1 MPEQPLSDLSSAHR
15 VASDPIGERMLPD
28 ALSTQNTLHDNLL
41 TDHQVTC
48 SHEAAVTDRE
58 SVPAEDVPDEKW
70 TQW

>member
-1 MPEQPLSDLSSAHR
+1 
-15 VASDPIGERMLPD
+15 MLPD

-70 TQW
+70 TQWGDRFSLRVRYTIIATCSGGKF